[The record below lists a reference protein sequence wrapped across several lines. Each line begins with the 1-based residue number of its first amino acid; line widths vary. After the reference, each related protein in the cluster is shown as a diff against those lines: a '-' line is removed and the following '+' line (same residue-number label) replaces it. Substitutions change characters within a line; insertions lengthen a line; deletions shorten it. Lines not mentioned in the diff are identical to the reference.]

1 MNNFFQRI
9 RASMARFMYGRYG
22 SDGLNRFLSGAALGC
37 LLFSMLTGFKL
48 FYWVGLV
55 LLGLCYFRMLSY
67 NREKRYRENLLFY
80 NKTQTLRSWWQKKKG
95 RLAQRRLY
103 RFYRCPRCRQEL
115 RVPKGRGRIEITC
128 PKCKAQFVKKS

>member
-1 MNNFFQRI
+1 MNNFLQRI

-37 LLFSMLTGFKL
+37 LLISMLTSFKL

-80 NKTQTLRSWWQKKKG
+80 NKTQTLRSWWQKKKS

-103 RFYRCPRCRQEL
+103 RFYRCRRCRQEL

>member
-1 MNNFFQRI
+1 
-9 RASMARFMYGRYG
+9 MARFMYGRYG
-22 SDGLNRFLSGAALGC
+22 SDGLNRFLSGAALAC
-37 LLFSMLTGFKL
+37 LLISMLTSFKL

-80 NKTQTLRSWWQKKKG
+80 NKTQTLRSWWQKKKS
-95 RLAQRRLY
+95 RLAQRLLY